1 MSRNGRR
8 RPPRPRIAAVT
19 PTPSREEAAA
29 IAAAI
34 ERFLVETAPA
44 PAPQSEES
52 RWSRTALE
60 EGVRAHPGGGWG
72 MPARW
77 DA

>member
-1 MSRNGRR
+1 MARNGRR
-8 RPPRPRIAAVT
+8 RPPRPQIGAVS
-19 PTPSREEAAA
+19 PAPSRQEAAA

-44 PAPQSEES
+44 PAPRGEGS
-52 RWSRTALE
+52 RWTRAALE

-72 MPARW
+72 TAARW
-77 DA
+77 GA